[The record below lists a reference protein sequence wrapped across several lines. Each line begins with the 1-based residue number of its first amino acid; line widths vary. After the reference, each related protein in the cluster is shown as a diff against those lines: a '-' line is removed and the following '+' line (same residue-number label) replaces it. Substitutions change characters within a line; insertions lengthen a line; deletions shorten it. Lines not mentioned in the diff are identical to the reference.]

1 MEGRVVSNIRLLRHL
16 PKLEPTR
23 TWIITAIGLA
33 VAALGLGIAAFSMA
47 LVALLDAVHHH
58 V

>member
-1 MEGRVVSNIRLLRHL
+1 MSNIRLLRHL